1 MKVFS
6 GAQRARIVRKSRP
19 KDLSQA
25 EKSTELNIVPFLDI
39 IVNVLMFLLATI
51 ATIFTATIPV
61 PAPTSGGGPGP
72 RPDRERLN
80 ITVKITPTGYIVGA
94 GGGFLLPG
102 CSTVGQATLTVPN
115 RSSADTDGYTHDFAG
130 LTQCM
135 QALRRQFSTEIG
147 DDHSINISPNTEV
160 PYGVL
165 VNTIDAVRESRAG
178 ACRLPEENVAAN
190 YSSPECMF
198 PEVTLGI
205 LRN

>member
-19 KDLSQA
+19 KELSQA

-61 PAPTSGGGPGP
+61 PAPTSGPGPGP

-102 CSTVGQATLTVPN
+102 CSTVGQASLTVPN
-115 RSSADTDGYTHDFAG
+115 RPSADVDGYTHNFQA

-165 VNTIDAVRESRAG
+165 VNTIDAVRESRVG

>member
-1 MKVFS
+1 MVF
-6 GAQRARIVRKSRP
+6 
-19 KDLSQA
+19 
-25 EKSTELNIVPFLDI
+25 
-39 IVNVLMFLLATI
+39 
-51 ATIFTATIPV
+51 
-61 PAPTSGGGPGP
+61 
-72 RPDRERLN
+72 
-80 ITVKITPTGYIVGA
+80 
-94 GGGFLLPG
+94 
-102 CSTVGQATLTVPN
+102 N

-178 ACRLPEENVAAN
+178 ACRLPEDNVAAN